1 MDVAQD
7 QNLQDQLD
15 QEEYN
20 MPKLMSM
27 KDFLAKGGP
36 AVTAYNNKGV
46 VPSYVARPRNPRPDK
61 TRTAPKIKNPRPDR
75 TKLGS
80 PGKPRPK
87 AKAAPAKKKTP
98 AEMRRS
104 NPSLFNR
111 ATPMKKK
118 KKMPTRK
125 RTMPKY

>member
-46 VPSYVARPRNPRPDK
+46 VPSYVARP
-61 TRTAPKIKNPRPDR
+61 KNPRPDR

>member
-1 MDVAQD
+1 
-7 QNLQDQLD
+7 
-15 QEEYN
+15 
-20 MPKLMSM
+20 MSM
-27 KDFLAKGGP
+27 KDFLASGGP
-36 AVTAYNNKGV
+36 AVTAYNNKGIL
-46 VPSYVARPRNPRPDK
+46 PSYVAGPKN
-61 TRTAPKIKNPRPDR
+61 APTPTFSRLNK
-75 TKLGS
+75 GS
-80 PGKPRPK
+80 KGKRGKPRPK

-98 AEMRRS
+98 TQMGRS

>member
-1 MDVAQD
+1 
-7 QNLQDQLD
+7 
-15 QEEYN
+15 

-27 KDFLAKGGP
+27 KDFLARGGP
-36 AVTAYNNKGV
+36 AVTAYNNKGIL
-46 VPSYVARPRNPRPDK
+46 PSYVGGRPKNLRADK
-61 TRTAPKIKNPRPDR
+61 TKPAPKIKNPRPDR

-98 AEMRRS
+98 VQMGRS

-118 KKMPTRK
+118 KKMPTKK